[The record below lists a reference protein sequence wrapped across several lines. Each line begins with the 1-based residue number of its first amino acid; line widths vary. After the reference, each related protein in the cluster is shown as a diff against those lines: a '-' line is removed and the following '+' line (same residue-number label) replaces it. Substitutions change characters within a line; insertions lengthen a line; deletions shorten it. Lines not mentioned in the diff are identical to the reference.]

1 VAPRRAEAGV
11 FILGK
16 ALWFAATPSN
26 SLTLLVFIGI
36 AAGFIR
42 KVSRK
47 ALSIGAL
54 GTAGLL
60 LCGLS
65 PLSYWLATPL
75 ETRFPQLRPLPE
87 HITGFIVLGGGLRPY
102 DTEEIDAL
110 SLNDAGER
118 ILALGDLARR
128 YPSAKIIVSGGR
140 DLFDPGGKPEADL
153 IRRYAETLGVDPSRI
168 TVESRSRSTY
178 ENAIFTRE
186 LVRPGEGETWLLV
199 TSAWHMPRAV
209 GCFRQA
215 GFPVV
220 PYPVDFRATG
230 PRYAWRGFYEVAR
243 GLRLTDV
250 VTKEWVGLLAYRLMG
265 RTDAFL
271 PAPASGEE

>member
-1 VAPRRAEAGV
+1 MFV
-11 FILGK
+11 LGK
-16 ALWFAATPSN
+16 ILWFAATPSN
-26 SLTLLVFIGI
+26 SLTLLAFLGM
-36 AAGFIR
+36 AAAFLG

-47 ALSIGAL
+47 ALLIGAL
-54 GTAGLL
+54 GMAGLL
-60 LCGLS
+60 VCGLS
-65 PLSYWLATPL
+65 PLAYWLATPL

-87 HITGFIVLGGGLRPY
+87 HITGFIVLGGGVRNY
-102 DTEEIDAL
+102 ETEEVDAL

-118 ILALGDLARR
+118 IVALGDLARR
-128 YPSAKIIVSGGR
+128 YPSARIVFSGGR
-140 DLFDPGGKPEADL
+140 DFFDPGGEAEADL

-168 TVESRSRSTY
+168 TVENRSRSTY

-220 PYPVDFRATG
+220 AYPVDFRAIG

-250 VTKEWVGLLAYRLMG
+250 VAKEWVGLLAYRLMG
-265 RTDAFL
+265 RTDALL
-271 PAPASGEE
+271 PGPSE